1 MNKFASV
8 FAAGFLV
15 AVSLTAGDL
24 VKGDGSSFALPINQA
39 WAKAYYKATGK
50 KVQYNGGGSGKGI
63 KDAIKRLV
71 DFGGTDA
78 PLTPR
83 AQKKYKM
90 LQFPAIIGA
99 TVMAY
104 NLPGVPSEALKL
116 TDKAIV
122 AIAEGKVK
130 YWDNPILRVINPNL
144 KLPHKKIVFARRS
157 DASGTTWNFTYFLA
171 SVSRDWRKH
180 YGVKK
185 SINWPGNNLGGKGN
199 PGVSSIIKQT
209 PYSIGYIEYAYA
221 VETNAKV
228 ALVENRDGYFVKP
241 SMKTF
246 QAAAAG
252 ADFDPK
258 KGFYSVIG
266 YPKGK
271 DSYPMV
277 ASTFVIMPK
286 EKTAQDKKVTAFYA
300 WAFDNGADIA
310 KKLYYVP
317 LPKSLTDKIKNY
329 WKANG
334 VY

>member
-1 MNKFASV
+1 MHKFASV
-8 FAAGFLV
+8 FAVGFLV

-24 VKGDGSSFALPINQA
+24 VKGDGSSFVLPINQA

-199 PGVSSIIKQT
+199 PGVSSIVKQT

-277 ASTFVIMPK
+277 ASTFIIMPK

>member
-1 MNKFASV
+1 MKKIISATV
-8 FAAGFLV
+8 VGGLCAATLM
-15 AVSLTAGDL
+15 AGGL
-24 VKGDGSSFALPINQA
+24 VKGDGSSFVLPINQA

-50 KVQYNGGGSGKGI
+50 QVQYNGGGSGKGI
-63 KDAIKRLV
+63 KDATARLV

-78 PLTPR
+78 PLTPK
-83 AQKKYKM
+83 AQAKHKM
-90 LQFPAIIGA
+90 LQFPAVVGA

-104 NLPGVPSEALKL
+104 NIPGVPSLALKL

-130 YWDNPILRVINPNL
+130 YWDDAMLKAVNPNV

-157 DASGTTWNFTYFLA
+157 DASGTTWNFTYFLS
-171 SVSRDWRKH
+171 SVSRDWRKN

-185 SINWPGNNLGGKGN
+185 TINWTSNNVGGKGN

-221 VETNAKV
+221 IESNAKV
-228 ALVENRDGYFVKP
+228 AVVENREGYFVKP

-258 KGFYSVIG
+258 KGFYTVIG

-271 DSYPMV
+271 DSYPLV
-277 ASTFVIMPK
+277 ACPFIIMPK
-286 EKTAQDKKVTAFYA
+286 EKTQANKQIAAFYS
-300 WAFDNGADIA
+300 WAYDHGQDIA

-317 LPKSLTDKIKNY
+317 LPKSVTNKIKNY

-334 VY
+334 AL

>member
-1 MNKFASV
+1 MKKFTSVVLAGAFCAAS
-8 FAAGFLV
+8 LM
-15 AVSLTAGDL
+15 AGDM
-24 VKGDGSSFALPINQA
+24 VKGDGSSFVLPINQA

-63 KDAIKRLV
+63 KDATSRLV

-78 PLTPR
+78 PLTPK
-83 AQKKYKM
+83 AQAKHKM
-90 LQFPAIIGA
+90 LQFPGTIGA

-104 NLPGVPSEALKL
+104 NLPGVKSGALKL

-122 AIAEGKVK
+122 AIADGKVK
-130 YWDNPILRVINPNL
+130 YWDSPMLTIMNPNL
-144 KLPHKKIVFARRS
+144 NLPHKKIVFARRS

-171 SVSRDWRKH
+171 SVSPEWRHH

-185 SINWPGNNLGGKGN
+185 TINWPSNNLGGKGN
-199 PGVSSIIKQT
+199 PGVSSILKQT

-221 VETNAKV
+221 IESHAKV
-228 ALVENRDGYFVKP
+228 ATVENRDGYFVKP
-241 SMKTF
+241 NMKTF

-252 ADFDPK
+252 ADFDPA
-258 KGFYSVIG
+258 KGFYTVIG

-271 DSYPMV
+271 DSYPLV
-277 ASTFVIMPK
+277 ASTFIIMPK
-286 EKTAQDKKVTAFYA
+286 EKKEADKKVTAFYA
-300 WAFDNGADIA
+300 WTYDHGAKIA
-310 KKLYYVP
+310 TKLFYIP
-317 LPKSLTDKIKNY
+317 LPKSVTDKVKQY

>member
-1 MNKFASV
+1 MNKMSSMII
-8 FAAGFLV
+8 AG
-15 AVSLTAGDL
+15 AMMATSLLAGNL
-24 VKGDGSSFALPINQA
+24 VKGDGSSFILPVNQA
-39 WAKAYYKATGK
+39 WAKAYYKATGNE
-50 KVQYNGGGSGKGI
+50 VQYNGGGSGKGI
-63 KDAIKRLV
+63 KDATSRLV

-83 AQKKYKM
+83 AQRKYKM

-130 YWDNPILRVINPNL
+130 YWDNPMLKAVNPNIN
-144 KLPHKKIVFARRS
+144 LPHKKIIFARRS
-157 DASGTTWNFTYFLA
+157 DASGTTWNFTYFLS
-171 SVSRDWRKH
+171 SVSLEWRREF
-180 YGVKK
+180 GVKK
-185 SINWPGNNLGGKGN
+185 TINWTCNNVGGKGN

-221 VETNAKV
+221 VQSHAKV
-228 ALVENRDGYFVKP
+228 AVVENREGYFVKP
-241 SMKTF
+241 NMKTF

-252 ADFDPK
+252 ANFDPK
-258 KGFYSVIG
+258 KGFFTVIG

-271 DSYPMV
+271 NSYPLV
-277 ASTFVIMPK
+277 ASTFIIMPK
-286 EKTAQDKKVTAFYA
+286 EKINTDRKITAFYS
-300 WAFDNGADIA
+300 WAFSKGANIA
-310 KKLYYVP
+310 KKLFYVP
-317 LPKSLTDKIKNY
+317 LPKSVTNKIKSY

>member
-1 MNKFASV
+1 MRKIASLV
-8 FAAGFLV
+8 VAGSLV
-15 AVSLTAGDL
+15 ATSLVAADM
-24 VKGDGSSFALPINQA
+24 VKGDGSSFILPVNQA

-63 KDAIKRLV
+63 KDATKRLV

-83 AQKKYKM
+83 AQKKHNM
-90 LQFPAIIGA
+90 LQFPAIVGA
-99 TVMAY
+99 TVLAY
-104 NLPGVPSEALKL
+104 NLPGVESGALKL

-130 YWDNPILRVINPNL
+130 YWDNPMLKAVNENIN
-144 KLPHKKIVFARRS
+144 LPHKKIVFARRS
-157 DASGTTWNFTYFLA
+157 DASGTTWNFTYFLS

-185 SINWPGNNLGGKGN
+185 TINWSCNNVGGKGN

-221 VETNAKV
+221 LESHAKV
-228 ALVENRDGYFVKP
+228 ATVENRDGYFVKP
-241 SMKTF
+241 NMTTF
-246 QAAAAG
+246 KAAAAG

-258 KGFYSVIG
+258 KGFYTVIG

-271 DSYPMV
+271 NSYPLV
-277 ASTFVIMPK
+277 ASTFIIMPK
-286 EKTAQDKKVTAFYA
+286 EKVDADKKITAFYA
-300 WAFDNGADIA
+300 WAFDKGAKIA
-310 KKLYYVP
+310 ADLKYVP
-317 LPKSLTDKIKNY
+317 LPKSVTDKIKQY
-329 WKANG
+329 WKDNG

>member
-1 MNKFASV
+1 MDKITSTLLAGAFLASS
-8 FAAGFLV
+8 LV
-15 AVSLTAGDL
+15 AGDL
-24 VKGDGSSFALPINQA
+24 IKGDGSSFILPINQA

-63 KDAIKRLV
+63 KDATQRLV

-83 AQKKYKM
+83 YQKKHGM

-99 TVMAY
+99 TVLAY
-104 NLPGVPSEALKL
+104 NLPHVKSGALKL

-130 YWDNPILRVINPNL
+130 YWDNPMIKAVNENL
-144 KLPHKKIVFARRS
+144 SLPHKKIVFARRS

-171 SVSRDWRKH
+171 SVSLDWRKH

-185 SINWPGNNLGGKGN
+185 SINWSCNNVGGKGN

-221 VETNAKV
+221 LQSHAKV
-228 ALVENRDGYFVKP
+228 ATIENKDGYFVKP
-241 SMKTF
+241 TMKNF
-246 QAAAAG
+246 IAAAMG
-252 ADFDPK
+252 ANFDPK
-258 KGFYSVIG
+258 KGFFAVIG

-271 DSYPMV
+271 NSYPLV
-277 ASTFVIMPK
+277 ASTFIIMPK
-286 EKTAQDKKVTAFYA
+286 EKVQTDKEITAFYA
-300 WAFDNGADIA
+300 WAFDNGAKIA
-310 KKLYYVP
+310 KDLKYVP
-317 LPKSLTDKIKNY
+317 LPKSLTDKIKAY
-329 WKANG
+329 WKNNG

>member
-1 MNKFASV
+1 MNKFISMII
-8 FAAGFLV
+8 AGAIAV
-15 AVSLTAGDL
+15 VSLVAGDL
-24 VKGDGSSFALPINQA
+24 VKGDGSSFVLPINQA
-39 WAKAYYKATGK
+39 WSKAYYKATGK

-63 KDAIKRLV
+63 KDAIHRLV

-78 PLTPR
+78 PLTPK

-90 LQFPAIIGA
+90 LQFPVIVGA

-130 YWDNPILRVINPNL
+130 YWDDPMLTAINPNL

-157 DASGTTWNFTYFLA
+157 DSSGTTWNFTYFLA
-171 SVSRDWRKH
+171 SVSKDWRKH

-185 SINWPGNNLGGKGN
+185 SVNWPGNNLGGKGN

-221 VETNAKV
+221 AETNAKV

-246 QAAAAG
+246 QAAAAE
-252 ADFDPK
+252 ASFDPK

-277 ASTFVIMPK
+277 ASTFIIMPK
-286 EKTAQDKKVTAFYA
+286 EKVEQDKKVTAFYA
-300 WAFDNGADIA
+300 WAFDNGIDIA
-310 KKLYYVP
+310 KKLYYIP
-317 LPKSLTDKIKNY
+317 LPKSLTDKIKKY
-329 WKANG
+329 WKDNG

>member
-1 MNKFASV
+1 MKKITSITIAGMICTAS
-8 FAAGFLV
+8 LM
-15 AVSLTAGDL
+15 AGDMI
-24 VKGDGSSFALPINQA
+24 KGDGSSFVLPINQA

-50 KVQYNGGGSGKGI
+50 QVQYNGGGSGKGI
-63 KDAIKRLV
+63 KDATARLV

-83 AQKKYKM
+83 YQAKHKM
-90 LQFPAIIGA
+90 LQFPAVVGA

-104 NLPGVPSEALKL
+104 NLPGVKSEELKL

-130 YWDNPILRVINPNL
+130 YWDDAMLKAVNPNV

-157 DASGTTWNFTYFLA
+157 DASGTTWNFTYFL
-171 SVSRDWRKH
+171 SKVSTEWRKH

-185 SINWPGNNLGGKGN
+185 TINWTSNNIGGKGN

-221 VETNAKV
+221 VESHAKV
-228 ALVENRDGYFVKP
+228 AVIENAEGYFVKP
-241 SMKTF
+241 EMKTF

-252 ADFDPK
+252 ADFNPK
-258 KGFYSVIG
+258 KGFYTVIG

-271 DSYPMV
+271 NSYPLV
-277 ASTFVIMPK
+277 ACPFIIMPK
-286 EKTAQDKKVTAFYA
+286 EKVDANKKITAFYA
-300 WAFDNGADIA
+300 WAYDNGAKIA
-310 KKLYYVP
+310 AKLYYVP
-317 LPKSLTDKIKNY
+317 LPKSVTDKIKKY
-329 WKANG
+329 WKDNG

>member
-1 MNKFASV
+1 MKKIISATV
-8 FAAGFLV
+8 VGGLCAATLM
-15 AVSLTAGDL
+15 AGGL
-24 VKGDGSSFALPINQA
+24 VKGDGSSFVLPINQA

-50 KVQYNGGGSGKGI
+50 QVQYNGGGSGKGI
-63 KDAIKRLV
+63 KDATARLV

-78 PLTPR
+78 PLTPK
-83 AQKKYKM
+83 AQAKYKM
-90 LQFPAIIGA
+90 LQFPAVVGA

-104 NLPGVPSEALKL
+104 NIPGVPSEALKL

-130 YWDNPILRVINPNL
+130 YWDDAMLTVVNPNV

-157 DASGTTWNFTYFLA
+157 DASGTTWNFTYFLS
-171 SVSRDWRKH
+171 SVSRDWRKN

-185 SINWPGNNLGGKGN
+185 TINWTSNNIGGKGN

-221 VETNAKV
+221 IESNAKV
-228 ALVENRDGYFVKP
+228 AVVENREGYFVKP

-252 ADFDPK
+252 ADFDPR
-258 KGFYSVIG
+258 KGFYTVIG

-271 DSYPMV
+271 DSYPLV
-277 ASTFVIMPK
+277 ACPFIIMPK
-286 EKTAQDKKVTAFYA
+286 EKTQANKQIAAFYT
-300 WAFDNGADIA
+300 WAYDHGQDIA

-317 LPKSLTDKIKNY
+317 LPKSVTNKIKNY

-334 VY
+334 AL

>member
-1 MNKFASV
+1 MSKFTSLV
-8 FAAGFLV
+8 LAGVLFSGTLV
-15 AVSLTAGDL
+15 ADDL
-24 VKGDGSSFALPINQA
+24 VKGDGSSFVLPINQA

-63 KDAIKRLV
+63 KDATARLV

-78 PLTPR
+78 PLTPK
-83 AQKKYKM
+83 AQKKHKM
-90 LQFPAIIGA
+90 LQFPAVVGA
-99 TVMAY
+99 TVLAY
-104 NLPGVPSEALKL
+104 NLPDVPNEALKL

-130 YWDNPILRVINPNL
+130 YWDNPMLKAVNPNL
-144 KLPHKKIVFARRS
+144 KLPHKEIVFARRS

-185 SINWPGNNLGGKGN
+185 SINWSCKNVGSKGN

-221 VETNAKV
+221 IESKAKV
-228 ALVENRDGYFVKP
+228 AVVENRDGYFVKP
-241 SMKTF
+241 EMKTF

-252 ADFDPK
+252 ADFDAK
-258 KGFYSVIG
+258 KGFYTVIG

-271 DSYPMV
+271 DSYPLV
-277 ASTFVIMPK
+277 ACPFIIMPK
-286 EKTAQDKKVTAFYA
+286 EKVEKDKQITAFYN
-300 WAFDNGADIA
+300 WAFEKGQDIA

-317 LPKSLTDKIKNY
+317 LPKSVTDKIKAY

-334 VY
+334 VF

>member
-1 MNKFASV
+1 MKKTVSTIVIGAFCTASLM
-8 FAAGFLV
+8 AGGLI
-15 AVSLTAGDL
+15 
-24 VKGDGSSFALPINQA
+24 KGDGSSFVLPINQA

-50 KVQYNGGGSGKGI
+50 QVQYNGGGSGKGI
-63 KDAIKRLV
+63 KDATARLV

-78 PLTPR
+78 PLTPK
-83 AQKKYKM
+83 AQAKHKM
-90 LQFPAIIGA
+90 LQFPAVVGA

-104 NLPGVPSEALKL
+104 NIPGVPSEALKL

-130 YWDNPILRVINPNL
+130 YWDDAMLKAVNPNV

-157 DASGTTWNFTYFLA
+157 DASGTTWNFTYFLS
-171 SVSRDWRKH
+171 SVSRDWRKN

-185 SINWPGNNLGGKGN
+185 TINWTSNNIGGKGN

-221 VETNAKV
+221 IESNAKV
-228 ALVENRDGYFVKP
+228 AVVENREGYFVKP

-252 ADFDPK
+252 ADFDPR
-258 KGFYSVIG
+258 KGFYTVIG

-271 DSYPMV
+271 DSYPLV
-277 ASTFVIMPK
+277 ACPFIIMPK
-286 EKTAQDKKVTAFYA
+286 EKTQANKQIAAFYS
-300 WAFDNGADIA
+300 WAYDHGQDIA

-317 LPKSLTDKIKNY
+317 LPKSVTNKIKNY

-334 VY
+334 AL

>member
-1 MNKFASV
+1 MKKMVALAVASLAV
-8 FAAGFLV
+8 ASTLV
-15 AVSLTAGDL
+15 ANDMI
-24 VKGDGSSFALPINQA
+24 KGDGSSFVLPINQA

-63 KDAIKRLV
+63 KDATSRLV

-78 PLTPR
+78 PLTPK
-83 AQKKYKM
+83 AQKKYNM
-90 LQFPAIIGA
+90 LQFPAVVGA

-104 NLPGVPSEALKL
+104 NLPGIPSEALKL

-130 YWDNPILRVINPNL
+130 YWDNPMLKAINPNL
-144 KLPHKKIVFARRS
+144 KLPHKEIIFARRS

-185 SINWPGNNLGGKGN
+185 TINWSCNNVGGKGN

-221 VETNAKV
+221 VESNAKV
-228 ALVENRDGYFVKP
+228 AVVENRDGYFVKP
-241 SMKTF
+241 EMKTF

-258 KGFYSVIG
+258 KGFYTVIG

-271 DSYPMV
+271 DSYPLV
-277 ASTFVIMPK
+277 ACPFIIMPK
-286 EKTAQDKKVTAFYA
+286 EKKEADRKVAAFYDWA
-300 WAFDNGADIA
+300 WKNGKDIA

-317 LPKSLTDKIKNY
+317 LPDSVTNKIRAY
-329 WKANG
+329 WKENG